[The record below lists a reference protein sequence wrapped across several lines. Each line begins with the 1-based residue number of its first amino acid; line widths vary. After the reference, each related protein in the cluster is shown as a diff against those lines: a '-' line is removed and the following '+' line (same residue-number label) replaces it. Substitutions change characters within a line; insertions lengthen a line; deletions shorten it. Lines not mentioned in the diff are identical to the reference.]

1 MDDEQSAP
9 QAAATACA
17 GEGAELSWSQW
28 DPEPYDGSRKTCL
41 SFHLRHFP
49 GIVLRQLQKAQSY
62 QKAGGNKGLILR
74 MEELLDSR
82 KDSPETLTR
91 GKGI

>member
-1 MDDEQSAP
+1 MSRVHHKQQPQLVLVKEQNCRGASGILKHTMDRERHVSH
-9 QAAATACA
+9 
-17 GEGAELSWSQW
+17 
-28 DPEPYDGSRKTCL
+28 
-41 SFHLRHFP
+41 FHLRHFP

-62 QKAGGNKGLILR
+62 QKAGGNKGLMLR